1 MSTALSPTW
10 EQGVADDGTLL
21 TFTPRPSEYHV
32 IFYDPA
38 TNAEA
43 WGIEEDLN
51 KLEYL
56 RFTPALSKVLGVI
69 VVSGGFM
76 YYRVIE

>member
-1 MSTALSPTW
+1 MRAQEATW
-10 EQGVADDGTLL
+10 EQGVADDGTLMI
-21 TFTPRPSEYHV
+21 FTPCPSEHHKA
-32 IFYDPA
+32 FYDPA

-43 WGIEEDLN
+43 WGIEEDLKKFEDLRYN
-51 KLEYL
+51 KPL
-56 RFTPALSKVLGVI
+56 ANALGVI